1 MAERVAIP
9 SDWLRTGGVV
19 RLDPSRPIEAGA
31 LVEPLHTVVN
41 GQDEARIGPD
51 LAVLVQGL
59 GPIGILHVALAAW
72 RGARPVIGV
81 DPDPARDA
89 AAAAIV
95 GNDHVRVMD
104 DGWESAV
111 RVPLDGGGFD
121 VVVTAT
127 PARAAFGSAIELAE
141 PGGRILAF
149 AGLPAG
155 ASTIELDLNVVHYRQ
170 LSIVGAF
177 GGGPASFRRAAEWLA
192 ATSFDVAAF
201 APIRFPLDA
210 APEAFL
216 AVERGAG
223 LKTLQTNP
231 LPIIKA

>member
-1 MAERVAIP
+1 
-9 SDWLRTGGVV
+9 
-19 RLDPSRPIEAGA
+19 
-31 LVEPLHTVVN
+31 
-41 GQDEARIGPD
+41 
-51 LAVLVQGL
+51 
-59 GPIGILHVALAAW
+59 
-72 RGARPVIGV
+72 
-81 DPDPARDA
+81 
-89 AAAAIV
+89 
-95 GNDHVRVMD
+95 MD

-223 LKTLQTNP
+223 LKTLLTNP
-231 LPIIKA
+231 LPIIEA